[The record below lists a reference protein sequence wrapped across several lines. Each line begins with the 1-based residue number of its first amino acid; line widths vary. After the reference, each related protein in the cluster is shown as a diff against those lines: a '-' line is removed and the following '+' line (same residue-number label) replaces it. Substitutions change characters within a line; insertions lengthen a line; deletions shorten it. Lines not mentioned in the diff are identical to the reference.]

1 MPANTEINVTQVHN
15 HVYNILLNSP
25 EGGNRPMFEIF
36 AKWSEERIADCEAL
50 QAELT
55 RDGRQDE
62 AAFMQIRK
70 NVYNIFLTAGRAL
83 KGDMAALKVRLER
96 IPEPWEKSLAA
107 AQAHDDIQKAHIEKI
122 KLETVASIR
131 HYFSSLEAA
140 NHD

>member
-1 MPANTEINVTQVHN
+1 MPTNTEINVTQVHN
-15 HVYNILLNSP
+15 HVYNIILNNP
-25 EGGNRPMFEIF
+25 EGGSQPMFETF

-50 QAELT
+50 QAELA

-62 AAFMQIRK
+62 ATFAQIRK

-107 AQAHDDIQKAHIEKI
+107 AQAYGDVEKAHIEKI
-122 KLETVASIR
+122 KLETVNTIR
-131 HYFSSLEAA
+131 RYFSNLEAM
-140 NHD
+140 HHG